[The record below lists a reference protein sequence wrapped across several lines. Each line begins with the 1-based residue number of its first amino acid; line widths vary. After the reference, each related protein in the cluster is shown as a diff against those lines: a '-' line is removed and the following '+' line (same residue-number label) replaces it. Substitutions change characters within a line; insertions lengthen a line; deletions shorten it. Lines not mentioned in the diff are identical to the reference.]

1 MNNVA
6 STMCYPPY
14 SPDIV
19 RREIYDCLKRYKIHL
34 MKNHWRS
41 YGITSICPNG
51 SFYPN
56 GIYKY
61 PTGGWRNRFINL
73 FSGSTSIVS
82 SHCSYFLTQFFYH
95 TLSLYTFWNLISR
108 FQFRK
113 FFIPSFLCLYS
124 LPLETML
131 FSKNALLKIEME
143 SNFSF
148 FFLHVSRT
156 SWSKCF
162 FLSFSSFFV
171 GLYRFFGNCEIF
183 QKLERSYYSN

>member
-61 PTGGWRNRFINL
+61 PTGGRRNRFINL

-82 SHCSYFLTQFFYH
+82 SHCSYSPNSIFLPYSITIH
-95 TLSLYTFWNLISR
+95 LLKLN
-108 FQFRK
+108 
-113 FFIPSFLCLYS
+113 IPFPIQEIFHSFLPSVSS
-124 LPLETML
+124 L
-131 FSKNALLKIEME
+131 
-143 SNFSF
+143 
-148 FFLHVSRT
+148 VSVDLWPRRYRIV
-156 SWSKCF
+156 K
-162 FLSFSSFFV
+162 FV
-171 GLYRFFGNCEIF
+171 DEGGGQAVASARCVDW
-183 QKLERSYYSN
+183 

>member
-34 MKNHWRS
+34 MKNHWRTS

-61 PTGGWRNRFINL
+61 PTGGRRNRFINL

-82 SHCSYFLTQFFYH
+82 SHCSYSPNSIFLPYSITIHLLKLNIPFPIQEIFHSFLPLSLFSSLRNNAVFKKCSTQNWNGIEFFFFFY
-95 TLSLYTFWNLISR
+95 TFRGQVEVNVSSSL
-108 FQFRK
+108 
-113 FFIPSFLCLYS
+113 FL
-124 LPLETML
+124 L
-131 FSKNALLKIEME
+131 FL
-143 SNFSF
+143 
-148 FFLHVSRT
+148 
-156 SWSKCF
+156 
-162 FLSFSSFFV
+162 
-171 GLYRFFGNCEIF
+171 
-183 QKLERSYYSN
+183 

>member
-34 MKNHWRS
+34 MKNHWRTS

-95 TLSLYTFWNLISR
+95 TLSLYTFWNLISHSWI

-113 FFIPSFLCLYS
+113 FFIPSFLLS
-124 LPLETML
+124 LFP
-131 FSKNALLKIEME
+131 SPRNNAVFKKCSIQNWNEIE
-143 SNFSF
+143 FF
-148 FFLHVSRT
+148 FFLYVSKT
-156 SWSKCF
+156 SWRKCF
-162 FLSFSSFFV
+162 FLSFLLF
-171 GLYRFFGNCEIF
+171 L
-183 QKLERSYYSN
+183 